1 VVGRL
6 TSGRVKWALLG
17 GALAVF
23 VGVTLF
29 VIVGS
34 DSGSSGPGPLVL
46 PAPERLSLGA
56 PIPMGEAFSLGYLL
70 VENDSDHPVTIDQ
83 ASLVRAERGIEFIGA
98 YALPIPN
105 HRAIG
110 FVKGYHIRPE
120 GKTLAG
126 LEVAPHVRVQI
137 ILGMQTTQPGRYQFE
152 AVKLDY
158 RDGKTS
164 FHDTYPVSGRLCSPA
179 EKYLNHCPQL
189 LLDAQKQ
196 IG

>member
-1 VVGRL
+1 M
-6 TSGRVKWALLG
+6 WALL
-17 GALAVF
+17 ACSLAVV
-23 VGVTLF
+23 VGVAVFLM
-29 VIVGS
+29 VGS
-34 DSGSSGPGPLVL
+34 DSGESGPGPLVL
-46 PAPERLSLGA
+46 PSPERLSLGA
-56 PIPMGEAFSLGYLL
+56 PIPLGEAFSLGYLM
-70 VENDSDHPVTIDQ
+70 VENDGDRPVTIDR
-83 ASLVRAERGIEFIGA
+83 ASLVRSEHGIEFMGA

-126 LEVAPHVRVQI
+126 LKVAPHVRVQI
-137 ILGMQTTQPGRYQFE
+137 ILGMRTTLPGRYRFE

-164 FHDTYPVSGRLCSPA
+164 FHDIYPVSGRLCSPA
-179 EKYLNHCPQL
+179 EKYLNHCPH
-189 LLDAQKQ
+189 LLDSQKQ